1 MIVNYRIAALPPF
14 LVSIYMIL
22 SAFEGNW
29 TSWTAVH
36 SLLLFAYLSICV
48 IKRNE
53 YAWLRYDADLD
64 VMLSQS
70 PLFVRR
76 KNIFG
81 LRRIVS
87 VKSLPWII
95 TQSKLQ
101 RLESEKS

>member
-1 MIVNYRIAALPPF
+1 MIINNRIALLPPF

-22 SAFEGNW
+22 STFEGKW

-36 SLLLFAYLSICV
+36 SLLLFACLSICV

-53 YAWLRYDADLD
+53 YGWLRYDEDLD
-64 VMLSQS
+64 DMLSQS

-87 VKSLPWII
+87 VKGLPWVI

-101 RLESEKS
+101 RLEAENS

>member
-1 MIVNYRIAALPPF
+1 MN
-14 LVSIYMIL
+14 L
-22 SAFEGNW
+22 SNFEGKW

-36 SLLLFAYLSICV
+36 FLLLFAFLSIFA

-53 YAWLRYDADLD
+53 YGWLRYDEDLD

-101 RLESEKS
+101 RLESEKT